1 MNGVGLYN
9 NANCI
14 LRKIARIR
22 AFSQSNSFIGLFT
35 IVLLFLGKL
44 CWAQQILNSTPSI
57 DITNSSEYRFSPIAR
72 PFIQTFN
79 ANYRIATNFWA
90 ITQDDQGIMYFG
102 NNNFGIQQ
110 FDGVNWT
117 TIAPPNRSA
126 AYGLAKDKE
135 GTIFAGVRGDF
146 GYLAPDSL
154 QQLQFQSLLSQAPD
168 SLQNFDRVYVEIID
182 ESVFFCTNPYLFR
195 WKDGVMTTWENSDF
209 MGCGV
214 SDNTLYVNDLN
225 RGLLALV
232 DDSFQ
237 PVSPLLQ
244 NTRLWA
250 TLQTQEGTL
259 FVTTQA
265 VFIQKGD
272 KIHPLKRFS
281 DIQGN
286 TYIFGAVVM
295 NDDNIALATTTGIY
309 IYTPAGQLVYHLT
322 QADGLSSDEIND
334 LYVDEGGNLWATTSQ
349 YINFIEY
356 NSPLLHLFDA
366 KKRSLQ
372 ISSVIEH
379 NGVLHIGTDNGMFTW
394 EEKTWNHKF
403 PGKIIRNLANIGDA
417 LLIGARE
424 GLFVY
429 QNGKLT
435 QLGNS
440 HTTVLTTSER
450 YKELAYAYY
459 LNQGVYVVKKSNNGN
474 YTIYPLIEFTER
486 IYSLIEDKNGDL
498 WRGTGNWGI
507 YRDRLTD
514 KNGQLEVL
522 ETLHYT
528 HEDGLPAPNYNYTT
542 KIAGE
547 VGFIT
552 EEGTFRFDE
561 QQQRIVRDM
570 RLVEAFPPENGRRA
584 WPTREDKFGHVWMD
598 FGGKRIFEMIPDG
611 EGNYQ
616 LNRLTYGR
624 QAVFG
629 DGNYFLTLDEQ
640 TSLYGTLADLFIL
653 KRSLLE
659 APRYTY
665 NTLLRSVSINNDSL
679 LWGGYGS
686 LENKLENDINYTRQA
701 VRFNWSA
708 ATYYPSE
715 GTNYRYRLKG
725 LDENWSNW
733 TDETYRD
740 FTNLSEGSYTF
751 EVQSR
756 NIYDVIGRTASMR
769 FSILPPWYRSW
780 WAYGLYVFFG
790 ILGIAFIVQRLVKWR
805 IHQQMIEMKAQQA
818 EELKK
823 LDIVKTQFF
832 SNVSHELRTPLTL
845 TIGPLED
852 LKNNNSSLSEQET
865 SKVSLALRNAKRLLT
880 LVSEILDISRLEA
893 SENKI
898 YVTKLD
904 LAFFA
909 TSLAHNFKPLAIR
922 KNITF
927 TIEAPDSLDAW
938 FNQDQIDKVI
948 TNLLSNAFKFTPDGK
963 KISLLL
969 AKQNEQAVIKVSDS
983 GMGIPQEDLPFIFDR
998 FYQSSNSKSRLQ
1010 HGTGIGL
1017 AIVKYLVELH
1027 GGTITAESEL
1037 GAGTTF
1043 TIILPLNADTLPHAQ
1058 IEENPSYEASIV
1070 PKPIVVD
1077 GKEITSFVNSSALD
1091 EEDHTTVLVVEDNL
1105 ELRQFVVGHLRENYR
1120 IIEANNGK
1128 EGLQKAKEFLPD
1140 LIISDVMMPEM
1151 DGFEMVD
1158 QLRKDPAINFIPIIM
1173 LTGKDT
1179 KVDTV
1184 KGLDLGANDY
1194 IVKPFDMDEFKA
1206 RVRSMLN
1213 AQKLLKARFKSES
1226 SLFNLD
1232 SKKLKSAD
1240 QQFVEEVKKSILENL
1255 EDSSLSVESLAAMVN
1270 VGRTTLHRKLTSI
1283 LGETPVQLIRKIR
1296 LEQAKIM
1303 IENKSG
1309 SISEIAYS
1317 VGFESISWFSKC
1329 FKEEYNASPSEF
1341 GS

>member
-1 MNGVGLYN
+1 MKMGSS
-9 NANCI
+9 I
-14 LRKIARIR
+14 
-22 AFSQSNSFIGLFT
+22 IGLF
-35 IVLLFLGKL
+35 ILIMLFWGDV
-44 CWAQQILNSTPSI
+44 CWAQQTSKATPSF
-57 DITNSSEYRFSPIAR
+57 DITNSSEHRFSPAAQ

-79 ANYRIATNFWA
+79 ADFRVGINFWD
-90 ITQDDQGIMYFG
+90 IIQDDQGIMYFG

-110 FDGVNWT
+110 FDGTNWT

-154 QQLQFQSLLSQAPD
+154 QQLQFQSLLSHAPD

-195 WKDGVMTTWENSDF
+195 WKDGIMTTWENPDF

-237 PVSPLLQ
+237 PVSSLLQ

-259 FVTTQA
+259 FLTTQA

-272 KIHPLKRFS
+272 EIYPFKRFS
-281 DIQGN
+281 DIHGS
-286 TYIFGAVVM
+286 TYIHDAVVLR
-295 NDDNIALATTTGIY
+295 DDNIALATSTGIY

-322 QADGLSSDEIND
+322 QLDGLSSDEVNG
-334 LYVDEGGNLWATTSQ
+334 LYVDEGGNLWASTSQ

-356 NSPLLHLFDA
+356 NSPLRHLFNA
-366 KKRSLQ
+366 KKRSVQ
-372 ISSVIEH
+372 INTVIEH

-394 EEKTWNHKF
+394 EEKTWKHKL
-403 PGKIIRNLANIGDA
+403 PGKIIRKFANIGDA
-417 LLIGARE
+417 LLIGARD

-429 QNGKLT
+429 DNGKLT
-435 QLGNS
+435 QLGNTS
-440 HTTVLTTSER
+440 ANVLIASER
-450 YKELAYAYY
+450 YKELAYVYY
-459 LNQGVYVVKKSNNGN
+459 HDQGIYVIKKSNNGN
-474 YTIYPLIEFTER
+474 YTSYPLIEFTER
-486 IYSLIEDKNGDL
+486 IYTLIEDKQGDL

-507 YRDRLTD
+507 YRDRLVD
-514 KNGQLEVL
+514 KNGQPEVL

-528 HEDGLPAPNYNYTT
+528 HEDGLPAPSYNYTT
-542 KIAGE
+542 KVAGE

-552 EEGTFRFDE
+552 EEGLFRFDTN
-561 QQQRIVRDM
+561 QQRIVRDM
-570 RLVEAFPPENGRRA
+570 RFIEVFPPESGRRA
-584 WPTREDKFGHVWMD
+584 WPTREDKLGHVWFD
-598 FGGKRIFEMIPDG
+598 FGGKRMFEMIPDG

-616 LNRLTYGR
+616 LNLGPYGR
-624 QAVFG
+624 LAVFG
-629 DGNYFLTLDEQ
+629 DGMHFLTLDEE
-640 TSLYGTLADLFIL
+640 TTLYGTLSEAFLIN
-653 KRSLLE
+653 RSLLE
-659 APRYTY
+659 APRYTF

-679 LWGGYGS
+679 LWGGYGPI
-686 LENKLENDINYTRQA
+686 ETTLENDIHFTRQA

-708 ATYYPSE
+708 ATYYLSE
-715 GTNYRYRLKG
+715 GTDYRYRLKG
-725 LDENWSNW
+725 LDKSWSNW
-733 TDETYRD
+733 TNETYRD
-740 FTNLSEGSYTF
+740 FTNLNEGSYTF
-751 EVQSR
+751 EVQAR
-756 NIYDVIGRTASMR
+756 NIYDVIGRTASMQ

-780 WAYGLYVFFG
+780 WAYGLYVILG
-790 ILGIAFIVQRLVKWR
+790 ILGLVFTVQRLVKWR
-805 IHQQMIEMKAQQA
+805 IHQQMIEMQAQQA

-823 LDIVKTQFF
+823 LDVIKSQFF

-852 LKNNNSSLSEQET
+852 LSNKKSGLSVQEA
-865 SKVSLALRNAKRLLT
+865 SKVSLALRNSKRLLT

-893 SENKI
+893 SDNKLL
-898 YVTKLD
+898 VTKLD
-904 LAFFA
+904 LASFVSSIFQNFS
-909 TSLAHNFKPLAIR
+909 SLANR
-922 KNITF
+922 NNINF
-927 TIEAPDSLDAW
+927 TIQAPDSLDAW

-948 TNLLSNAFKFTPDGK
+948 TNLLSNSFKFTPDGNE
-963 KISLLL
+963 ISVFL

-983 GMGIPQEDLPFIFDR
+983 GMGISQKDLPFIFDR

-1017 AIVKYLVELH
+1017 ALVKHLVELH

-1058 IEENPSYEASIV
+1058 IEERSSYEASIV

-1077 GKEITSFVNSSALD
+1077 GKEIIPFVNSSALD

-1105 ELRQFVVGHLRENYR
+1105 ELRQFVVSHLREHYR

-1158 QLRKDPAINFIPIIM
+1158 QLRKDPAINFIPVIM

-1226 SLFNLD
+1226 TLFNLD

-1240 QQFVEEVKKSILENL
+1240 QKFVEEVKNSILKNL